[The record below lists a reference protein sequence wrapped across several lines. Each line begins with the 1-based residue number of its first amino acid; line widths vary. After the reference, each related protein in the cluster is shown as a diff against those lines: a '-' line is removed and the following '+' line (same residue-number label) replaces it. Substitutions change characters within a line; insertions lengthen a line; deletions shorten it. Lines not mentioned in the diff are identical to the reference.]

1 MWTSGDGD
9 DLVCSFSFYLLLV
22 WSSESEK
29 QSLDNRRCEMTDV
42 QHPYEVKT
50 LCVLRTSIRMEV

>member
-22 WSSESEK
+22 WSSKSEK
-29 QSLDNRRCEMTDV
+29 QSLDNRRCEITDV

-50 LCVLRTSIRMEV
+50 LCILH